1 VARLLAI
8 AAILLLTGCP
18 LVRSNPVPAQ
28 IDPLCFAPVKD
39 DVRWEGDPNDASTWD
54 NLGGEVVPALREK
67 LGESEVHRQA
77 CVQGLKR
84 LDKAKV
90 IDLGR

>member
-1 VARLLAI
+1 MRTLAVALL
-8 AAILLLTGCP
+8 LVLTGCP
-18 LVRSNPVPAQ
+18 LVRPQPVPAG
-28 IDPLCFAPVKD
+28 IDALCFEPVKD
-39 DVRWEGDPNDASTWD
+39 DVRWEGDPNDPATWD

-67 LGESEVHRQA
+67 HAQSEVHREA